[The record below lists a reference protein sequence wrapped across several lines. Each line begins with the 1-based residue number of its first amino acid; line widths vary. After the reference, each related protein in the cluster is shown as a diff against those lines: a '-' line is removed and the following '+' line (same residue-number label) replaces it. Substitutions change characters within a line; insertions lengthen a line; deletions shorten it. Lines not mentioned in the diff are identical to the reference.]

1 MYFEYLLDVGSESPK
16 KEAAELALGGLFI
29 SGFNVRSEYAKD
41 GGNLR
46 NEQGVAVRVLDAA
59 HHVGDDFDGEEHE
72 GDEDDHEDDVFQKLF
87 LIVVH
92 KTSGKWWIQNL
103 YAYKISAI
111 V

>member
-1 MYFEYLLDVGSESPK
+1 MSICWMWGGESPK
-16 KEAAELALGGLFI
+16 KTPLSLRSAACFVLQ
-29 SGFNVRSEYAKD
+29 SEYAKD

-92 KTSGKWWIQNL
+92 RTSGKW
-103 YAYKISAI
+103 
-111 V
+111 